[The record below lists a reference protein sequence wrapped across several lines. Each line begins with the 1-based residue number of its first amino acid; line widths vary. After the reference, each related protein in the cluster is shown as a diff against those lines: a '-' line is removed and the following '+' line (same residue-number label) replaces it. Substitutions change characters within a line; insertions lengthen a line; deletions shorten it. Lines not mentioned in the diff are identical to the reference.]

1 MFNEATALPYNH
13 NRRQNKRR
21 QNIRKEDGH
30 LTEKTTRPFR
40 DVRLGDSFPL
50 AMAYVR
56 RQELD
61 KIYEPELAIVR
72 GTLYPEL
79 DKPFMGKTVT
89 GGCKR

>member
-1 MFNEATALPYNH
+1 MPYNH

>member
-1 MFNEATALPYNH
+1 M
-13 NRRQNKRR
+13 
-21 QNIRKEDGH
+21 
-30 LTEKTTRPFR
+30 TEKTTRSFKEA
-40 DVRLGDSFPL
+40 RLGDSFPL

-56 RQELD
+56 IQELD

-72 GTLYPEL
+72 GTLYPDL